1 MIQKFLPQGPK
12 NSTMSYEIYR
22 NRTSSESDFR
32 LISDM
37 YERVM
42 REDKVLCTNAQ
53 RNLERG
59 VFVNGQLHPKY
70 EKAPL
75 FFQETCRE
83 VITEHYQREVAE
95 SREIA
100 PAKHEVDVDAEVSRS
115 DESLCAG
122 LACGSQRAVLAW

>member
-1 MIQKFLPQGPK
+1 
-12 NSTMSYEIYR
+12 MSYEVYR
-22 NRTSSESDFR
+22 NRNSSETDFR

-42 REDKVLCTNAQ
+42 REDKVLCNNAQ

-59 VFVNGQLHPKY
+59 VFVNGQLHPKF

-83 VITEHYQREVAE
+83 VVTEHYEKEAAQG
-95 SREIA
+95 REIS
-100 PAKHEVDVDAEVSRS
+100 PAKQNVDVDAEVSRS
-115 DESLCAG
+115 DESICAG

>member
-1 MIQKFLPQGPK
+1 MIQKFLPKGPK
-12 NSTMSYEIYR
+12 ESSMSYEVYR
-22 NRTSSESDFR
+22 NRDSSETDFR

-42 REDKVLCTNAQ
+42 REDKVLCNNAQ

-59 VFVNGQLHPKY
+59 VFVNGQLHPKF

-83 VITEHYQREVAE
+83 VVTEHYEKEVAQGC
-95 SREIA
+95 EIA
-100 PAKHEVDVDAEVSRS
+100 PAKQNVDVDAEVSRS
-115 DESLCAG
+115 DENICAG
-122 LACGSQRAVLAW
+122 LSCGSQRAVLAW